1 MLSSYESTPE
11 RLKPPPS
18 AINYD
23 HKVIKLGASPSSAIT
38 SPPPLVAQKP
48 CMGQSTKSDSSFD
61 FVINSGPRVR
71 SKDDTTVGHVDDLPH
86 CVSPHNITSKTDC
99 TTTPGSNTKVKLQR
113 AIDLPP
119 LEVTPMDIDENV
131 ELNCDNA
138 KENGNDVAI
147 RGVDDSKPKHHRR
160 SAVSLI
166 NATLQAAKD
175 NDRHVE
181 KGKTPTRKSSG
192 EEVTRKSSEEVSC
205 GMLWLQRARE

>member
-48 CMGQSTKSDSSFD
+48 CTGQSTKSDSSFD

-99 TTTPGSNTKVKLQR
+99 TTTSGTNTKVKLQR
-113 AIDLPP
+113 AVDLPP
-119 LEVTPMDIDENV
+119 LDVTPMEIDENV

-138 KENGNDVAI
+138 TENGTDVAT
-147 RGVDDSKPKHHRR
+147 RGDSKAKHHRR

-166 NATLQAAKD
+166 NETLQAAKD
-175 NDRHVE
+175 NGRHVE

-192 EEVTRKSSEEVSC
+192 EEVSC
-205 GMLWLQRARE
+205 GMFWLQRSQE